1 MTAKVG
7 NPLFR
12 DMPTTVFEVM
22 SQLALKHKSINL
34 GQGFP
39 DDRGPPDVLQAAA
52 DALLNGY
59 NQYPSMM
66 GTPELRQALR
76 YRPNTS
82 LYRAAGRMRYVETR
96 LDGKEGKRRTYHL
109 VAVDDT
115 EYLQSVATT
124 LPASQPI

>member
-22 SQLALKHKSINL
+22 SQLALKHKAINL

-66 GTPELRQALR
+66 GTPNCV
-76 YRPNTS
+76 RPWRTMPS
-82 LYRAAGRMRYVETR
+82 GSTGWMWIGRAR
-96 LDGKEGKRRTYHL
+96 
-109 VAVDDT
+109 
-115 EYLQSVATT
+115 SW
-124 LPASQPI
+124 

>member
-22 SQLALKHKSINL
+22 SQLALKHKSIKL

-66 GTPELRQALR
+66 GTPELRQAVANHAKRFYGLDVPRSRAR
-76 YRPNTS
+76 YRRRV
-82 LYRAAGRMRYVETR
+82 RARADQRSSPR
-96 LDGKEGKRRTYHL
+96 
-109 VAVDDT
+109 A
-115 EYLQSVATT
+115 
-124 LPASQPI
+124 